1 MLGVPNYEVE
11 LARVLEAVKPKV
23 GVLSDEPTIEDETVG
38 SSDPHLPA
46 ALLPPPVRVTAKT
59 LFSHPETHPIVLDL
73 ALLAKYPNAE
83 WLEWEPESI
92 QYHVNTDLGP
102 LSDLNFS
109 KIMAMKTLHLVDS
122 FWEQWEV
129 FTWVTMALNGVF
141 PDFQI
146 MQVPTVG
153 QAMVAAFIANRVRE
167 DVPWSDEI
175 RHFLGAVHQ
184 NDGLF
189 VAQPPVEDA
198 IINNTGVAI
207 DIVDVAKRWH
217 GVRVSDHA
225 PTGTSA
231 EDEQLRRMLAV
242 REELAESILRLRSQ
256 LPLVSHA

>member
-1 MLGVPNYEVE
+1 MLGVPNYEAE
-11 LARVLEAVKPKV
+11 LARVLAAVKPKV
-23 GVLSDEPTIEDETVG
+23 GVLGDEPTTEDETTG
-38 SSDPHLPA
+38 AADIHLPA
-46 ALLPPPVRVTAKT
+46 PVAAPPARVTAKT
-59 LFSHPETHPIVLDL
+59 LFSHPESHPIALDL

-83 WLEWEPESI
+83 WLEWEPESV
-92 QYHVNTDLGP
+92 QYHVNKDLGP

-141 PDFQI
+141 PDFQV
-146 MQVPTVG
+146 MQVPSVE
-153 QAMVAAFIANRVRE
+153 QSMVAAFIANRVRE
-167 DVPWSDEI
+167 DVPWSDEV

-184 NDGLF
+184 NEGIF

-198 IINNTGVAI
+198 IIDSRGVAI
-207 DIVDVAKRWH
+207 DLGDVAKRWP
-217 GVRVSDHA
+217 GVRVSGNA

-231 EDEQLRRMLAV
+231 EDEQLRRMLTV
-242 REELAESILRLRSQ
+242 RDVLAESVLRLRSQ